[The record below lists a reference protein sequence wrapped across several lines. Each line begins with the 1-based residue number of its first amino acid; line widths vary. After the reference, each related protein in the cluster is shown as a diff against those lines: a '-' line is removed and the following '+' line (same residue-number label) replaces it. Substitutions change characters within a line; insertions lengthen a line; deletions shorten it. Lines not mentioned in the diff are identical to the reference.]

1 MSDDYGLRQGPNGL
15 LAPSAFWT
23 AAPEWIAE
31 NSNGCGPASEKVK
44 LIPDAIFGVNFHD
57 PCVIHDIMY
66 CLGKTQDDKNVA
78 DRTFLWNC
86 IAEINALHLSGVIGD
101 VEHFEQMSA
110 AWAYYA
116 AVAEWG
122 DSAFW
127 EGAVGA

>member
-31 NSNGCGPASEKVK
+31 
-44 LIPDAIFGVNFHD
+44 
-57 PCVIHDIMY
+57 
-66 CLGKTQDDKNVA
+66 
-78 DRTFLWNC
+78 
-86 IAEINALHLSGVIGD
+86 INALHLSGVIGD
-101 VEHFEQMSA
+101 VEHFEQMRA

-127 EGAVGA
+127 AGKVK